1 MINCIFTILRQRE
14 LKHFGERAKPRLRQ
28 QARAQQRLHASFSAH
43 HHSLMQLQHRH
54 RPASAQPQARA
65 LRQWQGTS
73 SGRPSGSI
81 ALSSR
86 AIGLPALASRAAGR
100 GRASDR
106 VTGRPGASSRSIWA
120 TCPGAWATRKGACP
134 CRCARARATPAAA
147 APARQRASKRHAGWL
162 SRVWAVP
169 RGSVRRWTQPT
180 PTPTHTHA
188 HSYQPVCITNTHYLT
203 YPPPHTRRAS
213 RA

>member
-1 MINCIFTILRQRE
+1 MISSIFTILRQRE
-14 LKHFGERAKPRLRQ
+14 LKHFGERAKPRVQQ

-54 RPASAQPQARA
+54 RPASAQPQTRA

-134 CRCARARATPAAA
+134 CRSARARAQQQ
-147 APARQRASKRHAGWL
+147 RQRDNARASGARA
-162 SRVWAVP
+162 
-169 RGSVRRWTQPT
+169 GSVGSGLSHVGQSDVGHSPH
-180 PTPTHTHA
+180 PPTHTHA
-188 HSYQPVCITNTHYLT
+188 HSYQPVCITNTYYLT

>member
-1 MINCIFTILRQRE
+1 MISCIFTILRQRK
-14 LKHFGERAKPRLRQ
+14 LKHFSERAKPRVQQ

-54 RPASAQPQARA
+54 RPASAQPQTRA

-73 SGRPSGSI
+73 SGRPSGST
-81 ALSSR
+81 ALSGR

-134 CRCARARATPAAA
+134 CRSARARRPQQHHQRDNA
-147 APARQRASKRHAGWL
+147 RASSARA
-162 SRVWAVP
+162 
-169 RGSVRRWTQPT
+169 GSVGSGLSHVGQSDVGHSPHHTHTHTRTLLPACMYNKYVLPHL
-180 PTPTHTHA
+180 PTPTHE
-188 HSYQPVCITNTHYLT
+188 
-203 YPPPHTRRAS
+203 TRV
-213 RA
+213 